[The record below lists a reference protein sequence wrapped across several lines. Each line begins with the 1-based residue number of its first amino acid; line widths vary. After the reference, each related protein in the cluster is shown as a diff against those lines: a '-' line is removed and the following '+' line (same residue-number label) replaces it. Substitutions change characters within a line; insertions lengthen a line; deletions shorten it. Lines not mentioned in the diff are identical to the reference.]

1 MSKDPRQPSL
11 FDAPSTGMVA
21 DLFEP
26 ARLTQA
32 RVLAGMTKQDLA
44 DKLGVSPA
52 AVGQYEAGITRPRP
66 DHIETLSSTLD
77 FPVAFFAGG
86 RPYARLDSSMAHF
99 RSLRTTRVG
108 ERAKATALVEQL
120 WELTFAL
127 EKRVELPPVD
137 LPIAPPGASLPV
149 GAEPEAVAR
158 EVRRQWGIDKGPL
171 RHLVRTMELR
181 GVIVS
186 VLSFAGDDV
195 ARVDAFCTS
204 RLPRPV
210 VILTPDRA
218 NDIYRHR
225 FTAAHELGHLML
237 HADIVPGDLEQERE
251 ASRFAAELLTPAAE
265 IERELPSRFR
275 MAALEELS
283 RVWGVSPASLVRR
296 SKELGV
302 ISDVSARRAYQRVQQ
317 LRSAGLMRPDTIA
330 GYPGET
336 PTLLPSAFEL
346 AEQHGLSLKELANE
360 LAWPL
365 RRVRQLLGMDDSRP
379 ALRLVAP
386 SPTAGTSQSKPSDQ
400 GTGDTRTRGNSACR

>member
-1 MSKDPRQPSL
+1 MSRHPRQPSL

-21 DLFEP
+21 DVFDP

-52 AVGQYEAGITRPRP
+52 AVGQYEAGIMRPRP
-66 DHIETLSSTLD
+66 DHIDALSSTLD
-77 FPVAFFAGG
+77 FPVAFFGSG

-99 RSLRTTRVG
+99 RSLRTTRVS
-108 ERAKATALVEQL
+108 ERAKAIAYVEQL

-137 LPIAPPGASLPV
+137 LPQPPPLSSLPV
-149 GAEPEAVAR
+149 GAGPEVVAR

-171 RHLVRTMELR
+171 RHLVRTMELH
-181 GVIVS
+181 GIIVS
-186 VLSFAGDDV
+186 VLSVAGDDV

-225 FTAAHELGHLML
+225 FTAAHELGHLVL
-237 HADIVPGDLEQERE
+237 HSDIVSGDLEQERE

-275 MAALEELS
+275 VAALEELS

-317 LRSAGLMRPDTIA
+317 LRTAGLMRPDSIA

-336 PTLLPSAFEL
+336 PTLLASAFEL
-346 AEQHGLSLKELANE
+346 AEQHGLSLKDLAHE

-365 RRVRQLLGMDDSRP
+365 RRVRQLLGMEDSRP
-379 ALRLVAP
+379 PLRLVTPPPATTP
-386 SPTAGTSQSKPSDQ
+386 ARSKPTAQRASGPE
-400 GTGDTRTRGNSACR
+400 TGENSACR